1 MKFIQFI
8 EAKWNKNGSICKT
21 EEHVLWSSNI
31 KWHERKVA
39 ISQNWKLLHIFLSC
53 AGGMIE
59 GERKYISEWQKNKPK
74 VYLAQFL
81 KLLVIVQDK
90 NPYHPE
96 PFKPDFSVK
105 NHQNTRNLTVSWAQF
120 PSKRHRATF
129 DERLRYERLQLACT
143 AERSS
148 KQGKQQRR
156 QPSHAR
162 PKQAVAWILKLSSGC
177 LIGFILS
184 ILSL

>member
-1 MKFIQFI
+1 M
-8 EAKWNKNGSICKT
+8 
-21 EEHVLWSSNI
+21 L
-31 KWHERKVA
+31 WHERKVA
-39 ISQNWKLLHIFLSC
+39 ISQNWKLLRIFLSC

-74 VYLAQFL
+74 VYLTQFS
-81 KLLVIVQDK
+81 KICVIVLDSQDR

-96 PFKPDFSVK
+96 PFRPDFSVQ

-129 DERLRYERLQLACT
+129 DERLRYERLQLART

-148 KQGKQQRR
+148 KGDSQVMQDQNKLL
-156 QPSHAR
+156 PEF
-162 PKQAVAWILKLSSGC
+162 LKLSSGC
-177 LIGFILS
+177 FILS